1 MIYKT
6 LKLVLSK
13 TYMSLKIG
21 GSEKKKPHSKSSCPR
36 FIFCKQLTILFLVS
50 L

>member
-21 GSEKKKPHSKSSCPR
+21 GSEKKS
-36 FIFCKQLTILFLVS
+36 LTRKVVAPDLFSVNN
-50 L
+50 